1 MRKTHNT
8 LKKVMIYNYKT
19 IYTKPEIEFYV
30 MPAEQGYSATTGGDD
45 GNKDNDFE
53 YGDGGDAW

>member
-1 MRKTHNT
+1 
-8 LKKVMIYNYKT
+8 MIYENNN

>member
-1 MRKTHNT
+1 
-8 LKKVMIYNYKT
+8 MIYKKSN

-30 MPAEQGYSATTGGDD
+30 TPVEQGFSATAGGDD

>member
-1 MRKTHNT
+1 
-8 LKKVMIYNYKT
+8 MIHNYKT

-45 GNKDNDFE
+45 KDNDFE

>member
-1 MRKTHNT
+1 MRKIHNT
-8 LKKVMIYNYKT
+8 LKKVMMHNYKN

-45 GNKDNDFE
+45 KDNDFE
-53 YGDGGDAW
+53 YGDGGDAWQ

>member
-1 MRKTHNT
+1 
-8 LKKVMIYNYKT
+8 MIYENNN

-45 GNKDNDFE
+45 GKDNDFE

>member
-1 MRKTHNT
+1 
-8 LKKVMIYNYKT
+8 
-19 IYTKPEIEFYV
+19 

-45 GNKDNDFE
+45 GNNDFE